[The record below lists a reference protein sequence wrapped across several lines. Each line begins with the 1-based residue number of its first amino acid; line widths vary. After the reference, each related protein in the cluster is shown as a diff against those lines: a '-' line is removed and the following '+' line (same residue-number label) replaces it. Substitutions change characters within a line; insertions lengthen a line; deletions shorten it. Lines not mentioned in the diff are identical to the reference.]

1 MRIKKNN
8 ITSALIS
15 LFLLA
20 ALVFPSCSGEK
31 TEIVREA
38 PVAVEITDV
47 RKGDMSE
54 SIRYVGTVHSENE
67 IRILARING
76 NVSALPFKEGRS
88 VKKGSILSRISAP
101 ETNAR
106 ISKMKKEIVKAQNE
120 SDFICNQ
127 ANVDEKLLAKNA
139 VPSIRADTSRKNCE
153 SSKITLNSVSL
164 SLKELEIMNSK
175 TVERAPFNGTVL
187 KWFANPGE
195 NIMPG
200 FPIILL
206 GDESYIVKISVHEKD
221 IAKGIKNGLKV
232 VLTDQENKKLE
243 SEVSFISPISTGPGR
258 MFTVHV
264 PLSEKQ
270 HKNFSHGQSVDVRFL
285 ISEKKNVFQV
295 PQNSILKEDS
305 GEYIFLFKNEKIEKM
320 KVISGIT
327 EKGWVTIDSD
337 IPENS
342 KVVVGNLE
350 ALSNGMTVY
359 PVFSEGEKS

>member
-1 MRIKKNN
+1 MRNKKNN
-8 ITSALIS
+8 TTSALIY
-15 LFLLA
+15 LFLLS

-31 TEIVREA
+31 TEIVRET
-38 PVAVEITDV
+38 PVAVEITNV

-54 SIRYVGTVHSENE
+54 SVRYVGTINSENE

-76 NVSALPFKEGRS
+76 NVSVLQFKEGERA
-88 VKKGSILSRISAP
+88 KKGSILSRISAP

-120 SDFICNQ
+120 SDFICEQ
-127 ANVDEKLLAKNA
+127 ANVDERLLAKNA
-139 VPSIRADTSRKNCE
+139 VPTIKADTSKKNCE
-153 SSKITLNSVSL
+153 SSRLTLNSATSSL
-164 SLKELEIMNSK
+164 NELEIMNSK

-200 FPIILL
+200 FPILL
-206 GDESYIVKISVHEKD
+206 FGDESYIVKISVHEKD
-221 IAKGIKNGLKV
+221 IAKGIKKGLKV
-232 VLTDQENKKLE
+232 ILTDQENKNFE
-243 SEVSFISPISTGPGR
+243 AEVSFISPISTGPGR
-258 MFTVHV
+258 MLTVHIPV
-264 PLSEKQ
+264 AEKQ
-270 HKNFSHGQSVDVRFL
+270 RKNFSHGQSVDVSFL

-305 GEYIFLFKNEKIEKM
+305 GEYVFLFKNEKIEKM

-327 EKGWVTIDSD
+327 EKGWVTIDVD
-337 IPENS
+337 IPKNS

-359 PVFSEGEKS
+359 PVFSEGKKS